1 MYTPGDMYDINTNA
15 ACTWI
20 VIVACKGYCR
30 SLAKILS
37 HQVMFF
43 LMSSSFY
50 YYEEFYSFQLMY
62 INESLHAKIDR
73 ELHNVK
79 APIAVILYS

>member
-1 MYTPGDMYDINTNA
+1 
-15 ACTWI
+15 
-20 VIVACKGYCR
+20 
-30 SLAKILS
+30 
-37 HQVMFF
+37 MFF